1 MKSNIKNIA
10 LKTVKITGITIVSI
24 LLLLFLIPLLFPGT
38 IAEQVKKAAN
48 EKLDGELDFKETH
61 LSFYKH
67 FPSLTVSLD
76 EFSLKGSA
84 PYRNETLVAAKE
96 VAFGINLKRL
106 IFDNQVSIDEIYLS
120 DGLANI
126 MVDEKGR
133 ANYNVYISNAPKTT
147 SDTTSASIRLDRIEI
162 KNVHLKY
169 TDLSAKLAI
178 EAKDFN
184 YIGKGDL
191 DKSIFDLTTKA
202 RIGSLDLAFDGE
214 TYLKNKVVNAD
225 LLTRIN
231 TNSLSFVFQQNNL
244 KINKLPV
251 QFIGKLN
258 FLKDGY
264 DIDIHV
270 ETKDSK
276 LNDLFTA
283 LPPAYVTWLEK
294 TKVEG
299 QTDVLFTFKGIYNAS
314 QNKKPDLGLDVN
326 IRDGFIAYKDT
337 PFPTSNIFLKLKTR
351 LPSLDPNLLEID
363 MDSIHFN
370 VGKDFMKGKL
380 YSKGTKSIALDTDM
394 KAKLDL
400 EKLNRAL
407 GLEKVE
413 LKGLLTSSIK
423 AKGDYDAAKKLFPVT
438 DGFIAVQSGRLKT
451 PYYPNPIDSIRIN
464 ARIKNTTGSYK
475 DLMVKVTPASFHF
488 EGNPI
493 YVAADLYN
501 FEDLAYKVKA
511 KGEIDVA
518 KVYKVFKQ
526 EGLDVK
532 GYIKADLF
540 LQGKQSYA
548 TSGQYGKMNNKGTL
562 LLRDINAKSQFFPKP
577 FLIKEGQF
585 KFDRDKMFFNT
596 FLASYGQSDFA
607 LNGQLQNVINF
618 VLNDKS
624 VLKGNFTVNSGL
636 LNINEFMAY
645 NPEGNKSN
653 NSKVSAKQAPPKQA
667 TGVVMVPS
675 NLDVSVT
682 ANAKKVDYDG
692 LLLDNMTGKAIVRKG
707 KLILRNAGFGIIGS
721 RMAID
726 GVYNAV
732 TADKADFN
740 LHYRAKDFDV
750 QRAYKEVKL
759 FRDLAT
765 SAEKAEGI
773 IGVDYRLRGVL
784 DNSMQPIMPSLKGQG
799 TLSVRKVKIS
809 GLKLFSA
816 ISKKTGSDGID
827 NPDLSEVEINSK
839 IKNNVITI
847 DETLI
852 KVALFRLKFKGET
865 NFAGQMNLKMRLGL
879 PPFGLIGIP
888 VVITGNKDN
897 PKVKVFSKTGEDVQ
911 ETEYKGN
918 VPNTPVTPGEPKA
931 PNSNDAKDVKDTQ
944 KEN

>member
-1 MKSNIKNIA
+1 MKRSPKKIIFKS
-10 LKTVKITGITIVSI
+10 VKIIGITIGSI

-48 EKLDGELDFKETH
+48 EKLDGELNFKETH

-84 PYRNETLVAAKE
+84 PYRNDTLVAANE

-106 IFDNQVSIDEIYLS
+106 IFDNQVSIDEIYVS
-120 DGLANI
+120 DGQANI
-126 MVDEKGR
+126 MVDEHGH

-162 KNVHLKY
+162 KNVDLKY
-169 TDLSAKLAI
+169 NDLSAKVAI
-178 EAKDFN
+178 DAKDFN

-191 DKSIFDLTTKA
+191 DQSIFDLTTKA
-202 RIGSLDLAFDGE
+202 RIGSLDFAFDGE

-231 TNSLSFVFQQNNL
+231 TNSLSFVFRQNNL

-251 QFIGKLN
+251 KFIGKLD

-283 LPPAYVTWLEK
+283 MPPAYVSWLEK
-294 TKVEG
+294 TKVQG
-299 QTDVLFTFKGIYNAS
+299 QTDVLFTFKGIYSAS
-314 QNKKPDLGLDVN
+314 QNKKPDLGLAVN
-326 IRDGFIAYKDT
+326 IREGYIAYKDT
-337 PFPTSNIFLKLKTR
+337 PFPTSNIYLKFATR
-351 LPSLDPNLLEID
+351 MPSLNPELLEID

-370 VGKDFMKGKL
+370 VGKDFLKGKL
-380 YSKGTKSIALDTDM
+380 YSKGTKHITVNTDM

-407 GLEKVE
+407 GLEKIEV
-413 LKGLLTSSIK
+413 KGLLTTSIK
-423 AKGDYDAAKKLFPVT
+423 AKGDYDAAQKLFPVT
-438 DGFIAVQSGRLKT
+438 DGFLSVQSGRLKT

-464 ARIKNTTGSYK
+464 ARINNTTGNYK
-475 DLMVKVTPASFHF
+475 DLKVKVTPASFHF
-488 EGNPI
+488 EGNPVF
-493 YVAADLYN
+493 VAADLSN
-501 FEDLAYKVKA
+501 FEDLAYTVKA

-518 KVYKVFKQ
+518 KVYKVFQQ

-548 TSGQYGKMNNKGTL
+548 TTGQYGKMNNKGTL
-562 LLRDINAKSQFFPKP
+562 VLRDIAAKSQFFPKP
-577 FLIKEGQF
+577 FLIKEGLF
-585 KFDRDKMFFNT
+585 RFDRDKMFFNG
-596 FLASYGQSDFA
+596 FKAGYGQSDFD
-607 LNGQLQNVINF
+607 LNGQLQNVINY

-624 VLKGNFTVNSGL
+624 ILSGSFTVNSDL

-645 NPEGNKSN
+645 NPDGVKSN
-653 NSKVSAKQAPPKQA
+653 NSKVNAKKTVPKEP
-667 TGVVMVPS
+667 TGVVVVPT
-675 NLDVSVT
+675 NLNVSVV

-692 LLLDNMTGKAIVRKG
+692 LVLNDMTGKAMVKKG
-707 KLILRNAGFGIIGS
+707 KILLRNAGVGIIGS
-721 RMAID
+721 RMQLDGTYDAIS
-726 GVYNAV
+726 
-732 TADKADFN
+732 ADKAKFN
-740 LHYRAKDFDV
+740 LRYRAKDFDV
-750 QRAYKEVKL
+750 NRAYREVKL
-759 FRDLAT
+759 FRDLMT
-765 SAEKAEGI
+765 SAENAEGI

-784 DNSMQPIMPSLKGQG
+784 DQNMQPIMPSLKGDG
-799 TLSVRKVKIS
+799 VVSVKKVKIK

-816 ISKKTGSDGID
+816 LSKKTGSDGID
-827 NPDLSEVEINSK
+827 DPDLSEVAINSM

-847 DETLI
+847 DETLV
-852 KVALFRLKFKGET
+852 KVALFRLKFKGQT
-865 NFAGQMNLKMRLGL
+865 NFAGQMNLRMRLGL

-897 PKVKVFSKTGEDVQ
+897 PKIKVFSKTGEEVQ
-911 ETEYKGN
+911 ETEYKGTSA
-918 VPNTPVTPGEPKA
+918 PTTPPATEPKPATEAAA
-931 PNSNDAKDVKDTQ
+931 PEKS
-944 KEN
+944 KE

>member
-1 MKSNIKNIA
+1 MKYSPKNII
-10 LKTVKITGITIVSI
+10 LKTLKIIGITVGSI

-48 EKLDGELDFKETH
+48 EKLDGELNFKETH

-84 PYRNETLVAAKE
+84 PYRNDTLVAAKE

-120 DGLANI
+120 NGLANI
-126 MVDEKGR
+126 MVDEHGH

-147 SDTTSASIRLDRIEI
+147 SDTASASIRLDRIEI

-169 TDLSAKLAI
+169 NDLSAKLAI
-178 EAKDFN
+178 DAKDFN

-191 DKSIFDLTTKA
+191 DKAIFDLTTKA
-202 RIGSLDLAFDGE
+202 RIGSLDFAFDGE

-231 TNSLSFVFQQNNL
+231 TNSLSFVFRQNNL

-251 QFIGKLN
+251 KFIGKLD

-283 LPPAYVTWLEK
+283 MPPAYVTWLEK
-294 TKVEG
+294 TKVQG

-314 QNKKPDLGLDVN
+314 QNKKPDLGLSVN

-337 PFPTSNIFLKLKTR
+337 PFPTSNIYLKLNTR
-351 LPSLDPNLLEID
+351 LPSLNPDLLEIN

-380 YSKGTKSIALDTDM
+380 YSKGMKQITLDTDM

-407 GLEKVE
+407 GLEKIE
-413 LKGLLTSSIK
+413 LKGLLTTSIK
-423 AKGDYDAAKKLFPVT
+423 AKGDYDASQKKFPVT
-438 DGFIAVQSGRLKT
+438 DGFLAVQSGRLKT

-464 ARIKNTTGSYK
+464 ARINNTSGNYK
-475 DLMVKVTPASFHF
+475 DLKVKVTPASFHF
-488 EGNPI
+488 EGNPVF
-493 YVAADLYN
+493 VAADLSN
-501 FEDLAYKVKA
+501 FDDLAYAVKA

-540 LQGKQSYA
+540 LQGRQSYA
-548 TSGQYGKMNNKGTL
+548 TTGQYGKMNNKGTL
-562 LLRDINAKSQFFPKP
+562 VLRDIAAKSQFFPKP
-577 FLIKEGQF
+577 FLIKEGLF
-585 KFDRDKMFFNT
+585 KFDRDKMFFNG
-596 FLASYGQSDFA
+596 FKAGYGQSDFN
-607 LNGQLQNVINF
+607 LNGQLQNVINY
-618 VLNDKS
+618 VLSDKS
-624 VLKGNFTVNSGL
+624 VLSGNFTVNSDF

-645 NPEGNKSN
+645 NPDGVKSN
-653 NSKVSAKQAPPKQA
+653 NSKVNAKKTKPKEP
-667 TGVVMVPS
+667 TGVVVVPT
-675 NLDVSVT
+675 NLNVSVV
-682 ANAKKVDYDG
+682 ANAKRIDYDG
-692 LLLDNMTGKAIVRKG
+692 LVLNDMSGKAMVKKG
-707 KLILRNAGFGIIGS
+707 KIMLRNAGVGIIGS
-721 RMAID
+721 RMTLD
-726 GVYNAV
+726 GVYDDV
-732 TADKADFN
+732 SADKANFN
-740 LHYRAKDFDV
+740 LRYRAKDFDV
-750 QRAYKEVKL
+750 NRAYREVKL
-759 FRDLAT
+759 FRDLMT
-765 SAEKAEGI
+765 SAENAEGI
-773 IGVDYRLRGVL
+773 IGVDYHLRGVL
-784 DNSMQPIMPSLKGQG
+784 DQNMQPIMPSLKGDG
-799 TLSVRKVKIS
+799 VVKVKKVKIK

-827 NPDLSEVEINSK
+827 NPDLSEVEINSM

-852 KVALFRLKFKGET
+852 KVALFRLKFKGQT
-865 NFAGQMNLKMRLGL
+865 NFAGQMNLRMRLGL

-897 PKVKVFSKTGEDVQ
+897 PKIKVFSKTGEEVQ
-911 ETEYKGN
+911 ETEYKG
-918 VPNTPVTPGEPKA
+918 TPAPQSPPETEPKQPA
-931 PNSNDAKDVKDTQ
+931 TTPDKP
-944 KEN
+944 KE

>member
-1 MKSNIKNIA
+1 MKRSPKNII
-10 LKTVKITGITIVSI
+10 LKTLKITGITIGSI

-48 EKLDGELDFKETH
+48 QKLDGELNFKETH

-84 PYRNETLVAAKE
+84 PYRNDTLVAAKE

-120 DGLANI
+120 DGQANI
-126 MVDEKGR
+126 KVDEHGH
-133 ANYNVYISNAPKTT
+133 ANYNVYISNAPKTA
-147 SDTTSASIRLDRIEI
+147 DTTESASIRLDRIEI
-162 KNVHLKY
+162 KNVDLKY
-169 TDLSAKLAI
+169 NDLSAKVAI
-178 EAKDFN
+178 DAKDFN

-202 RIGSLDLAFDGE
+202 RIGSLDFAFDGE

-231 TNSLSFVFQQNNL
+231 TNSLSFVFRQNNL

-251 QFIGKLN
+251 KFIGKLN

-270 ETKDSK
+270 ETQNSN

-283 LPPAYVTWLEK
+283 MPPAYVTWLEK
-294 TKVEG
+294 TKVQG

-314 QNKKPDLGLDVN
+314 QNKKPDLGLAVN
-326 IRDGFIAYKDT
+326 IRDGYIAYKDT
-337 PFPTSNIFLKLKTR
+337 PFPTSNIFLKFNTR
-351 LPSLDPNLLEID
+351 MPSLNPDLLEID

-370 VGKDFMKGKL
+370 VGKDFLAGKL
-380 YSKGTKSIALDTDM
+380 YSKGTKHINVNTDM

-413 LKGLLTSSIK
+413 IKGLLTTSIK
-423 AKGDYDAAKKLFPVT
+423 AKGDYDAAQKLFPVT
-438 DGFIAVQSGRLKT
+438 DGFLALQGGRLKT

-488 EGNPI
+488 EGNPVF
-493 YVAADLYN
+493 VAADLSN

-518 KVYKVFKQ
+518 KVYKVFRQ
-526 EGLDVK
+526 EGLDLK

-548 TSGQYGKMNNKGTL
+548 TTGQYGKMNNKGTL
-562 LLRDINAKSQFFPKP
+562 VLRDITAKSQFFPKP
-577 FLIKEGQF
+577 FLIKEGLF
-585 KFDRDKMFFNT
+585 RFDRDKMFFND
-596 FLASYGQSDFA
+596 FKAGYGQSDFN
-607 LNGQLQNVINF
+607 LNGQLQNVINY

-624 VLKGNFTVNSGL
+624 VLSGNFALQSDF
-636 LNINEFMAY
+636 LNVNEFMAY
-645 NPEGNKSN
+645 NPDGVKTN
-653 NSKVSAKQAPPKQA
+653 NSKVNAKKTKPKEP
-667 TGVVMVPS
+667 TGVVVVPT
-675 NLDVSVT
+675 NLNVSVV
-682 ANAKKVDYDG
+682 ANAKKIDYDG
-692 LLLDNMTGKAIVRKG
+692 LVLNDMSGKAMVKKG
-707 KLILRNAGFGIIGS
+707 KIMLRNAGVGIIGS
-721 RMAID
+721 RMTLD
-726 GVYNAV
+726 GVYDDV
-732 TADKADFN
+732 SADKANFS
-740 LHYRAKDFDV
+740 LRYQAKDFDV
-750 QRAYKEVKL
+750 NRAYREVKL
-759 FRDLAT
+759 FRDLMT

-784 DNSMQPIMPSLKGQG
+784 DQNMQPIMPSLKGDG
-799 TLSVRKVKIS
+799 VVTVKKVKIK

-827 NPDLSEVEINSK
+827 NPDLSEVEINSN

-852 KVALFRLKFKGET
+852 KVALFRLKFKGQT
-865 NFAGQMNLKMRLGL
+865 NFAGQMNLRMRLGL

-897 PKVKVFSKTGEDVQ
+897 PKIKVFSKTGEEVP
-911 ETEYKGN
+911 ETEYKGT
-918 VPNTPVTPGEPKA
+918 PAPASPPTPSEPKPKPEPAATPAPVTP
-931 PNSNDAKDVKDTQ
+931 
-944 KEN
+944 KE